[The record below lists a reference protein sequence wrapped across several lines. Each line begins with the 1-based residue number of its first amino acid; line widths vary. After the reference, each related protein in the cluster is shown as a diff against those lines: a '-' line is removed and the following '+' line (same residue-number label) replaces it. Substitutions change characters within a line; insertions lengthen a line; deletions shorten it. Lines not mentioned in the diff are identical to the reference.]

1 MLLSAPKK
9 FAVRMKNLI
18 KHMDKCIEQLEKD
31 ARLLLS
37 EYDEVMKTSAAKIK
51 EYKDQQ
57 KHIQREIKIYDPSG
71 KEYCE
76 NPNEPSISKEDT
88 DAAQIDEIS

>member
-1 MLLSAPKK
+1 
-9 FAVRMKNLI
+9 
-18 KHMDKCIEQLEKD
+18 MDKCIEQLEKD
-31 ARLLLS
+31 ARQLLA
-37 EYDEVMKTSAAKIK
+37 EYDEAMKTSSAKIK
-51 EYKDQQ
+51 EYKDKQK
-57 KHIQREIKIYDPSG
+57 KHIYREIKIYDPSG